1 MNEPD
6 TMVVY
11 GTKFTIPNHLITL
24 NQWGSEI
31 KVSLLS
37 INNWVKRYPNFP
49 KATAIV
55 VGIGNGALLFDRDSL
70 TTWRN
75 ERTMKTIKNIET
87 RIAVETKRLERYR
100 SALQTNNNKGEIQ

>member
-1 MNEPD
+1 MNQPEI
-6 TMVVY
+6 VVIY
-11 GTKFTIPNHLITL
+11 EKENIPSHLITL
-24 NQWGSEI
+24 NHWGLEI

-75 ERTMKTIKNIET
+75 ERTMKTIKNCE
-87 RIAVETKRLERYR
+87 RRLAVETKRLERYR